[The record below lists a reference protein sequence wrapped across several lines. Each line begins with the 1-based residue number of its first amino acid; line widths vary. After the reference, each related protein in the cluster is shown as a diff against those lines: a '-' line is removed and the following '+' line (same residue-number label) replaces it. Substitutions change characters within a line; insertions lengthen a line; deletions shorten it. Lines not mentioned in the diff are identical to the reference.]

1 MLRAVFVIS
10 FLCLLQVNYAQFRLN
25 DTLFFLRQQ
34 SPDYFHQIFVDTN
47 PSSSYFNLVARFEFN
62 EFDQD
67 TYQRSLDYLK
77 TNRLRLKKH
86 VYADLPLAWTQL
98 QTYKGKLYVY
108 SPADFYFHYKVKITD
123 SVLMDWGGEGPE
135 AQYIHSFRKIDPFN
149 YVFILHSASY
159 TKRELT
165 IRIIDQEKGIAIF
178 RDKRTA
184 AWAKN
189 ESIYYYPMVDI
200 RKMRQTAL
208 LVNTCDYQ
216 KQRELDFDQV
226 DYRVM
231 FDTFRKQ

>member
-1 MLRAVFVIS
+1 MLRTATAIFFL
-10 FLCLLQVNYAQFRLN
+10 FLCQMNYAQFRMK
-25 DTLFFLRQQ
+25 DTLFFLREK
-34 SPDYFHQIFVDTN
+34 SPEYFHQIFVDTN

-62 EFDQD
+62 EFNQE
-67 TYQRSLDYLK
+67 TYQRSLNYLK
-77 TNRLRLKKH
+77 ANRLSLKKQS
-86 VYADLPLAWTQL
+86 YADMPMAWTQL
-98 QTYKGKLYVY
+98 QTYKGKLYVN
-108 SPADFYFHYKVKITD
+108 SPADFYFHYKVKMTD

-135 AQYIHSFRKIDPFN
+135 AQYIQSFQKLDAFT
-149 YVFILHSASY
+149 YVLVLRSESY

-200 RKMRQTAL
+200 RKMRRTPL

-216 KQRELDFDQV
+216 KRPELDFDQV

>member
-1 MLRAVFVIS
+1 MLRTATAIF
-10 FLCLLQVNYAQFRLN
+10 FLCLCQMNYAQFRMN
-25 DTLFFLRQQ
+25 DTLFFLREK
-34 SPDYFHQIFVDTN
+34 SPEYFHQIFVDTN
-47 PSSSYFNLVARFEFN
+47 PSSSYYNWVASFVFN

-67 TYQRSLDYLK
+67 TYQRSLDYLTTK
-77 TNRLRLKKH
+77 RLRLNKH

-98 QTYKGKLYVY
+98 QTYKGKLYVNL
-108 SPADFYFHYKVKITD
+108 PADFYFHYKVKITD

-135 AQYIHSFRKIDPFN
+135 AQYIHCFRKLDAFT
-149 YVFILHSASY
+149 YVLVLRSASY

-189 ESIYYYPMVDI
+189 ESTYYYPMVDI
-200 RKMRQTAL
+200 RKMRQTPL

-216 KQRELDFDQV
+216 KQPELDFDQV

-231 FDTFRKQ
+231 FDTFRNQ

>member
-67 TYQRSLDYLK
+67 TYQRSLVYLK

-135 AQYIHSFRKIDPFN
+135 AQYIHSFQKLDAFT
-149 YVFILHSASY
+149 YVFMLRSASY

-189 ESIYYYPMVDI
+189 ESVYYYPMVDI
-200 RKMRQTAL
+200 RKMRQTPL
-208 LVNTCDYQ
+208 LVNACDYQ
-216 KQRELDFDQV
+216 KQPELDFDQV
-226 DYRVM
+226 DYRTM